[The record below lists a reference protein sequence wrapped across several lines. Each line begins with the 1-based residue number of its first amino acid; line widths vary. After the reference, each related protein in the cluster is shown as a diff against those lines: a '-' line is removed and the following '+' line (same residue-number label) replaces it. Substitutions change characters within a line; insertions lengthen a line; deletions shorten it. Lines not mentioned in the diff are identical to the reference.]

1 MQRRRNVFPFLIAML
16 MIISK
21 PFLKN
26 HQRTRTKF
34 ISYLQGFDII
44 AISENTSKYDISDFK
59 DETYRGVTLQQLW
72 MLKPTTLPKK
82 LHCWVFFFFFFLSF
96 ANFIRI
102 DIKNNSWWIAHIILS
117 KKVKELQKKQNKAN
131 HYENSTVDS
140 FTIFWVVF
148 RWTGISSCSC
158 HVLKSW

>member
-26 HQRTRTKF
+26 HQRTWTKF

-59 DETYRGVTLQQLW
+59 DETYRGVTLQQMW

-82 LHCWVFFFFFFLSF
+82 LLYFFYFLSL

-117 KKVKELQKKQNKAN
+117 KALVAVTFLKGGRILGRDT
-131 HYENSTVDS
+131 YSFSLDS
-140 FTIFWVVF
+140 KTARGTSKW
-148 RWTGISSCSC
+148 RLPS
-158 HVLKSW
+158 

>member
-59 DETYRGVTLQQLW
+59 DETYRGVTLQQMW
-72 MLKPTTLPKK
+72 MLMPTTLPKK
-82 LHCWVFFFFFFLSF
+82 LHCCFFFVFFFFEFRKFYQNRHKEQLLVNSSY
-96 ANFIRI
+96 N
-102 DIKNNSWWIAHIILS
+102 IK
-117 KKVKELQKKQNKAN
+117 
-131 HYENSTVDS
+131 
-140 FTIFWVVF
+140 
-148 RWTGISSCSC
+148 
-158 HVLKSW
+158 